1 MLLVDDDV
9 DIHAGL
15 RLGLQNIL
23 VEGHT
28 LQLLDAHSALRN
40 YLAMQELKNK
50 RRQLLALEERLQ
62 LRQRLLSAIVES
74 SDDAIISN
82 DLDGNI
88 TSWNQ
93 GAEKI
98 FGYSEKEM
106 TGAAVGSRPPT
117 LDGSDH
123 SRCPGS
129 F

>member
-1 MLLVDDDV
+1 
-9 DIHAGL
+9 
-15 RLGLQNIL
+15 
-23 VEGHT
+23 
-28 LQLLDAHSALRN
+28 
-40 YLAMQELKNK
+40 MQELKNK
-50 RRQLLALEERLQ
+50 RRQLVALEERLQ
-62 LRQRLLSAIVES
+62 LRQGLLSAIVES

-93 GAEKI
+93 GAEKS
-98 FGYSEKEM
+98 FGYSEKKM
-106 TGAAVGSRPPT
+106 TGAVAGSRPPT